1 MHTKWLTIPAVVIA
15 LTSPALPVAAAPT
28 DTGNVEAVEALSD
41 VATLPGSVDPARIIY
56 TTTTAG
62 GAPATSSAAVY
73 FPSGSPPPGG
83 WPIIAWAHGTIGLA
97 DRCAYSVAGPGSPQR
112 DWEYLGTWLRQGYAV
127 VATDYAGL
135 GTPGQQPYL
144 NGAVEAANIVDGVK
158 AVTRHFRTVS
168 NKWVV
173 VGQSQGG
180 EAAMFTARYAT
191 ELGGAELDYR
201 GAVGTGVPAY
211 NEELIATVGPGF
223 PPMKISTYNTQ
234 AILYILNG
242 LQTSHP
248 DVDIDSYLTDSG
260 RHWFSRAQQ
269 ICQRQFHGEL
279 AVANVVIGDL
289 LARPL
294 RDLPEGLLRNY
305 LALPE
310 TGFDK
315 PVFIGQGLRDTNI
328 ITPNTLRYA
337 ATLTA
342 AGQPVRL
349 HTYPTDHSAT
359 VNASLVDSVPFVAA
373 AVS

>member
-1 MHTKWLTIPAVVIA
+1 MRWLTIAAAVSA
-15 LTSPALPVAAAPT
+15 LTTVPVLPANAAPT
-28 DTGNVEAVEALSD
+28 DETGTVVSVEPLSAA
-41 VATLPGSVDPARIIY
+41 ATLPGSVDAARVVY

-73 FPSGSPPPGG
+73 FPPGRPPTGG
-83 WPIIAWAHGTIGLA
+83 WPVIAWAHGTLGLA
-97 DRCAYSVAGPGSPQR
+97 DECAYSIAGPGARQR

-127 VATDYAGL
+127 MASDYAGL

-144 NGAVEAANIVDGVK
+144 NGKVEAANIVDGVK
-158 AVTRHFRTVS
+158 AVHRRYPALS

-191 ELGGAELDYR
+191 ELGGGELDYR

-211 NEELIATVGPGF
+211 NEELIAMAGPGF
-223 PPMKISTYNTQ
+223 PPVPISTYNTQ
-234 AILYILNG
+234 AILYVLNG

-248 DVDIDSYLTDSG
+248 ELNLDSYLTDSG
-260 RHWFSRAQQ
+260 RHWFTRAQQ
-269 ICQRQFHGEL
+269 TCQRQFHTEL
-279 AVANVVIGDL
+279 ADAKVVIGDL

-294 RDLPEGLLRNY
+294 SDLPPGLLHDD

-310 TGFDK
+310 TGYDK
-315 PVFIGQGLRDTNI
+315 PIFIGQGLRDTNI

-337 ATLTA
+337 AALTA
-342 AGQPVRL
+342 NREPVIL
-349 HTYPTDHSAT
+349 HTYNTDHSGT
-359 VNASLVDSVPFVAA
+359 VNASLVDSIPFVANA
-373 AVS
+373 FA